1 MLDTKEAL
9 ITGIDTTQ
17 PDLPQSTKTIN
28 LSTGERIEQRG
39 DYEISLS
46 ESCFQHA
53 LERLPRILNGDEI
66 LEYCESLCS
75 SRKFLFTQE
84 GEALPLLS
92 HEEEIICFRALRF
105 YEFLLNPEQGD
116 EMLEEDQL
124 SRMILPEDDNKK
136 PRIPFFEEDEN
147 RYFFSL
153 INQLVG
159 EEKDKHLDT
168 FFPTNLY
175 KILEE
180 NNLSEEEYSRYVK
193 GIQEAISNIKAILL
207 ASNKG
212 LILKYVKIYT
222 QWNEETQSHWDDMFQ
237 EVNNTL
243 MRKVFVKYKH
253 SLGFRFSTYATWWIK
268 QTCERYRKNHIRT
281 LRIPVHLEDSFSKM
295 IKRLKIEV
303 FETDYYSE
311 EAREELEKHFPK
323 NNVNYFFKYSGS
335 IASLDKKVGK
345 ENDEKQNSLYDFTPS
360 KQVPAETRILKQEHL
375 DKMRALTLNS
385 GLTLREISILWLRFG
400 LFKERRFMLGEI
412 GNMEEVTKERIRQI
426 EKRAKKKIS
435 ESKNSPIRKR
445 RRIVSEP
452 MQEPDVYKYIIL
464 NQLLPYS
471 IKQDFLEEE
480 NSEFLLETIYPIIIE
495 HYGLQKRNPKDIETI
510 SKMSK
515 IPEEKVSIIL
525 KQIEDIFK
533 NRLIDPFIISGNKTY
548 YQYLEGSR
556 RERTS
561 TF

>member
-1 MLDTKEAL
+1 MLQVTHETL
-9 ITGIDTTQ
+9 VTNITHS
-17 PDLPQSTKTIN
+17 DLPQSTKTIN

-84 GEALPLLS
+84 GNALPLLS
-92 HEEEIICFRALRF
+92 HEEEIIYFRALRF
-105 YEFLLNPEQGD
+105 YEFLLNPKQGD

-136 PRIPFFEEDEN
+136 RKIPFFEEDEN

-159 EEKDKHLDT
+159 EEKNKHLDT
-168 FFPTNLY
+168 FFPFQLY

-180 NNLSEEEYSRYVK
+180 GNLSEEEYSRYVK
-193 GIQEAISNIKAILL
+193 GIQEAIVNIKAIILS
-207 ASNKG
+207 SNKG
-212 LILKYVKIYT
+212 LIIKQVRKYSAQNTKLQK
-222 QWNEETQSHWDDMFQ
+222 QWEDMFQ
-237 EVNNTL
+237 KVNEDL
-243 MRKVFVKYKH
+243 MTTALVKNNH
-253 SLGFRFSTYATWWIK
+253 TFGLRLSTYFSWWIRQSCQRFCFK
-268 QTCERYRKNHIRT
+268 HNRITK
-281 LRIPVHLEDSFSKM
+281 IPVHLQEKFSDMRKHLNALG
-295 IKRLKIEV
+295 ILN
-303 FETDYYSE
+303 YYSK
-311 EAREELEKHFPK
+311 EAREALKKPFTEKE
-323 NNVNYFFKYSGS
+323 VDDFFRYNGS
-335 IASLDKKVGK
+335 DISLDEEIQK
-345 ENDEKQNSLYDFTPS
+345 NDNESQKSLYYLIPA
-360 KQVPAETRILKQEHL
+360 KQVSAETKILREESR
-375 DKMRALTLNS
+375 DKIRELTLNS
-385 GLTLREISILWLRFG
+385 GLSLREISILWLRFG
-400 LFKERRFMLGEI
+400 LFKERRFMLEEV
-412 GNMEEVTKERIRQI
+412 GNMEGVTKERIRQI
-426 EKRAKKKIS
+426 ENRALKKIS
-435 ESKNSPIRKR
+435 ESKSNAKHKR
-445 RRIVSEP
+445 RRIVSESV
-452 MQEPDVYKYIIL
+452 QESDVYKYIIL

-471 IKQDFLEEE
+471 IKQDFLEEK
-480 NSEFLLETIYPIIIE
+480 NSKFLLETIYPLIVE
-495 HYGLQKRNPKDIETI
+495 YYGLEKNNPRDIETI

-533 NRLIDPFIISGNKTY
+533 NRLIDPFIVSGNKTY

-556 RERTS
+556 RERLS